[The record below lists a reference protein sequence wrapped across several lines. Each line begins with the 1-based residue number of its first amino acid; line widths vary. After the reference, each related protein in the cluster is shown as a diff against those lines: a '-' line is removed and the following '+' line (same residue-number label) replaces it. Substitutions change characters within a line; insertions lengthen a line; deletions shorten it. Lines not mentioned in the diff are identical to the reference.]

1 MRLRSSTDDPPA
13 TLPRAAVELDR
24 WNPLDDAIPDH
35 WRAPIVSISDIHG
48 YLDDA
53 RSALT
58 AVGETDRFDPV
69 VTQDEDGTLHWAG
82 NDYVLVFNGDMVD
95 RGDRNEETLAM
106 VQRLLDEAPRGRVRF
121 HLGNHE
127 MAILLPEVLYW
138 PETYSGRLDDES
150 RESFLEWVDAGLVTA
165 AFKGHEYTYSH
176 AGSPSAIDVS
186 AANETLRAAAADL
199 RDAIED
205 GEYIEVQEEIPER
218 YPTVFGL
225 DGGTGRGPGAGLLWM
240 DFKHMPTD
248 TPAQVVG
255 HTKHR
260 APTRRGQAVCG
271 NVIRQNRKEHGGEG
285 VLVETQD
292 ALLSVTRLSTGAVS
306 VESV

>member
-1 MRLRSSTDDPPA
+1 MRLRSSNDDPPA
-13 TLPRAAVELDR
+13 TLPRAAVELGR

-35 WRAPIVSISDIHG
+35 WRTPIVSISDIHG

-95 RGDRNEETLAM
+95 RGDRNEETLAL

-150 RESFLEWVDAGLVTA
+150 RERFLEWVDTGLVSV
-165 AFKGHEYTYSH
+165 AFEGHEYTYSH
-176 AGSPSAIDVS
+176 AGAPGPIDVATANEAVQAAARDLGAAID
-186 AANETLRAAAADL
+186 A
-199 RDAIED
+199 
-205 GEYIEVQEEIPER
+205 GEYDEVQEEIPER
-218 YPTVFGL
+218 YPAVFGL
-225 DGGTGRGPGAGLLWM
+225 DGGSGRGPDAGLLWM
-240 DFKHMPTD
+240 DFRHMPTD

-255 HTKHR
+255 HTKHK
-260 APTRRGQAVCG
+260 APTRCGHAVCG
-271 NVIRQNRKEHGGEG
+271 NVIRQNKKTTGGEG
-285 VLVETQD
+285 VLVEAPE
-292 ALLSVTRLSTGAVS
+292 ALWAVTRDSRGQALVHTV
-306 VESV
+306 